1 MPTPRSV
8 RLDDSILESLSS
20 FVLRH
25 PGLSTSSAIS
35 MLVSEGL
42 RMEQHPG
49 VTFRDGP
56 AGRRAVVLNGAD
68 VWQVISAVLDVR
80 RAEPTITPHELIDA
94 VAKATG
100 AEAHHVRVALDYYGA
115 HADEIDL
122 MVRDNRDTADAWE
135 AALARRETLL
145 SS

>member
-1 MPTPRSV
+1 M
-8 RLDDSILESLSS
+8 
-20 FVLRH
+20 
-25 PGLSTSSAIS
+25 
-35 MLVSEGL
+35 
-42 RMEQHPG
+42 
-49 VTFRDGP
+49 
-56 AGRRAVVLNGAD
+56 
-68 VWQVISAVLDVR
+68 WQVISAVLDVR
-80 RAEPTITPHELIDA
+80 QAEPTITPHELIDA